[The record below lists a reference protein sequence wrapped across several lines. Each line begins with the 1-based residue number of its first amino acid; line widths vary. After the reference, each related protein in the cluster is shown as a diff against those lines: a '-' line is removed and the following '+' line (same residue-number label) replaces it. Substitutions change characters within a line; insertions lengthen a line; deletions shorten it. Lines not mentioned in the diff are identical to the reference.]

1 MGFLDNST
9 ITVDAILTKRGRQI
23 LSQGGNFNITKFAL
37 SDEEIDYTLYDV
49 THPNGTDSYGAAI
62 ENMSLLEASP
72 NRRLFNSHLV
82 NQSLAGAKVEVAQLS
97 YTGVAPNTEIPIS
110 PTTIGAPAENY
121 TFTVDNINV
130 VKFKSVPSA
139 KTTTA
144 KTATVIAQSITVA
157 ATTTVTVIGISSGI
171 TNIIT
176 IGVKKDE
183 AAVTDPLGPEPTGG
197 TGGSTGGGTG
207 GGKPY
212 VVPL

>member
-23 LSQGGNFNITKFAL
+23 LSQGGNFNITKFSL

-97 YTGVAPNTEIPIS
+97 YTGVATNAEIVIS
-110 PTTIGAPAENY
+110 PTTIGAPAEDY
-121 TFTVDNINV
+121 TFTIDNINV
-130 VKFKSVPSA
+130 AKFKATPSA
-139 KTTTA
+139 KTRTGKVA
-144 KTATVIAQSITVA
+144 KIVAQSITVA
-157 ATTTVTVIGISSGI
+157 ATTTVTVIGVSSGI
-171 TNIIT
+171 TNIVT
-176 IGVKKDE
+176 VAVKKDE
-183 AAVTDPLGPEPTGG
+183 GSTTDPLGPEQNGENGG
-197 TGGSTGGGTG
+197 PNG
-207 GGKPY
+207 PY
-212 VVPL
+212 DTPPGEKDFE